1 MLGVL
6 CSSVVGDR
14 PLENTPTILV
24 VEDEM
29 MILHMIEMA
38 LEDGGF
44 KVILAA
50 SGERAVQNLDTQQ
63 PPFRA
68 IVNRSV

>member
-1 MLGVL
+1 MQRCRG
-6 CSSVVGDR
+6 R
-14 PLENTPTILV
+14 TLEDTPTILV

-50 SGERAVQNLDTQQ
+50 SGERAVENLDAQK

-68 IVNRSV
+68 LVLT

>member
-1 MLGVL
+1 ME
-6 CSSVVGDR
+6 D
-14 PLENTPTILV
+14 TPTILV

-38 LEDGGF
+38 LEGGGF

-50 SGERAVQNLDTQQ
+50 SGERAVENLDAQK

-68 IVNRSV
+68 LVLT